1 VIATLTDT
9 LGWAL
14 AIALCVPGLGGRAS
28 RALGVLATI
37 AVAISVPVA
46 GVSLIAALR
55 GLFAGLSLVTVV
67 VLAALFIARTGWGP
81 LFRDGERRVLAALAA
96 LTGVLFYPAVLGL
109 TAVDPYFWGY
119 GAPVLPLLAGALAAL
134 AWMARFRVVAVAL
147 VLALVGWR
155 LQLLASPNLWD
166 YLIDP
171 LLALGALLA
180 LPMCALSSLKRAR
193 RRSAA
198 ARSAANSSPER

>member
-119 GAPVLPLLAGALAAL
+119 GAPALPVLVGGLGVL
-134 AWMARFRVVAVAL
+134 AWMTGFRVVALAL
-147 VLALVGWR
+147 VVALVGWR
-155 LQLLASPNLWD
+155 VHLLASPNLWD

-171 LLALGALLA
+171 LFALGALLA
-180 LPMCALSSLKRAR
+180 LPVCAISSAKRAR
-193 RRSAA
+193 RRPSA
-198 ARSAANSSPER
+198 ARSVAKSSPAR

>member
-1 VIATLTDT
+1 MIAPLIDT

-14 AIALCVPGLGGRAS
+14 ALALCVPGLGRS
-28 RALGVLATI
+28 TPRALGVLAVLVG
-37 AVAISVPVA
+37 ALSVPVA

-55 GLFAGLSLVTVV
+55 GLFAGLSLMTVV
-67 VLAALFIARTGWGP
+67 VLAALFIARTGLCAP
-81 LFRDGERRVLAALAA
+81 FRDGERRALAALAA
-96 LTGVLFYPAVLGL
+96 LTGVLFYPAALGL
-109 TAVDPYFWGY
+109 TVIDPYFWGY
-119 GAPVLPLLAGALAAL
+119 GAPALPLLAGALAAV
-134 AWMARFRVVAVAL
+134 AWMVRFRVVAVAL

-180 LPMCALSSLKRAR
+180 LPVCALSSLKRAR

-198 ARSAANSSPER
+198 ARSAANSSPAR